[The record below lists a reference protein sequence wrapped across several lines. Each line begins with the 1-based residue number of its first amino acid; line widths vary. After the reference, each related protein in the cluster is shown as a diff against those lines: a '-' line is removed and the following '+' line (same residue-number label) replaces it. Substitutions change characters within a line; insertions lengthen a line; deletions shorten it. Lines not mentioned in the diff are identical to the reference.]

1 MKKLLILLFSI
12 LISLNSYGEELDS
25 LFGITL
31 YDNAEKYVSSDYID
45 SNKFKHDETI
55 DGYFTLVITDEI
67 KTKSPYASWYEI
79 DTDNDNKVH
88 RIYGDS
94 EFINLDICKAVQKD
108 LISKFEEKYTMNFEY
123 FEESYP
129 GFKIYSHYQFVDL
142 DNSIRVQCRES
153 YNDSSTLL
161 QILLTTD
168 VLREAVDEFYASGL

>member
-1 MKKLLILLFSI
+1 
-12 LISLNSYGEELDS
+12 
-25 LFGITL
+25 
-31 YDNAEKYVSSDYID
+31 
-45 SNKFKHDETI
+45 
-55 DGYFTLVITDEI
+55 
-67 KTKSPYASWYEI
+67 
-79 DTDNDNKVH
+79 
-88 RIYGDS
+88 
-94 EFINLDICKAVQKD
+94 
-108 LISKFEEKYTMNFEY
+108 MNFEY